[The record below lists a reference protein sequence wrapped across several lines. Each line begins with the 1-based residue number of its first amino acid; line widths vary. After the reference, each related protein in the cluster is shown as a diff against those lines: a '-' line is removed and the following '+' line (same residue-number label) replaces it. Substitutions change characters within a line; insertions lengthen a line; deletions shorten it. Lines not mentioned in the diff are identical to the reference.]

1 MSGWVDGREAG
12 FRFVVSIRPGWVRN
26 YLTYF
31 FVYSVRRK
39 THLRAGS
46 DRPGGHQRAAPVRSQ
61 VFERR

>member
-31 FVYSVRRK
+31 FVYSVRWVHTCARARIVPVD
-39 THLRAGS
+39 TGRLR
-46 DRPGGHQRAAPVRSQ
+46 R
-61 VFERR
+61 